1 MLAKDRLDAEAFV
14 TAADFMDIAKMVA
27 VLTGWALIVGAAW
40 GLLVFAGSFAV
51 WFWNKCRDE
60 ARK

>member
-1 MLAKDRLDAEAFV
+1 M
-14 TAADFMDIAKMVA
+14 TAADFVDVAKMLA
-27 VLTGWALIVGAAW
+27 VFTGWALIVGAAW
-40 GLLVFAGSFAV
+40 SLLVFAGSFAV

>member
-1 MLAKDRLDAEAFV
+1 VDSEAFV
-14 TAADFMDIAKMVA
+14 TPSDFLDIAKMVA

-51 WFWNKCRDE
+51 WFWQKCKKK

>member
-1 MLAKDRLDAEAFV
+1 MTWDVIIDV
-14 TAADFMDIAKMVA
+14 AKMVA
-27 VLTGWALIVGAAW
+27 VLTGWALMVGAAL

-51 WFWNKCRDE
+51 WFWNRCREE

>member
-1 MLAKDRLDAEAFV
+1 MSYDVIVDLAK
-14 TAADFMDIAKMVA
+14 MMA
-27 VLTGWALIVGAAW
+27 VLTGWALLVGAAW

-51 WFWNKCRDE
+51 WFVARLRDE